1 MVFAT
6 NRILNKNSSPLSARR
21 DSNAAH
27 VACFQQQLRKPR
39 NFAER
44 LHHAYRTEDYIH
56 VFQAAI

>member
-1 MVFAT
+1 MVFAMD
-6 NRILNKNSSPLSARR
+6 RILSKDSCPLSARR
-21 DSNAAH
+21 NSNAAH
-27 VACFQQQLRKPR
+27 VACFRQQLRKAL